1 MPKIDLKKED
11 KELYYPKVGE
21 VSLVEV
27 PAMHYLM
34 IDGKGD
40 PNTSPEYQDAMETL
54 FPVAYKTK
62 FLSKKELNQD
72 YVVMPLEGLWWT
84 ENMEEFNT
92 EDKSNWQWTSMIRQ
106 PDFITTEL
114 LKRVLEEVKEKKNP
128 AALDKIRLKTLK
140 EGLSVQTLH
149 IGPYKEEGPAVELLH
164 NYIHENGYQMDGT
177 KEKHH
182 EIYLSDMRRTKPEK
196 LKTVIRQPIRK

>member
-21 VSLVEV
+21 VSRVEV
-27 PAMHYLM
+27 PTMQYLM

-106 PDFITTEL
+106 PDFITQEL
-114 LKRVLEEVKEKKNP
+114 LKKALEEVKEKKNP
-128 AALDKIRLKTLK
+128 AALDKIRLETLK

-164 NYIHENGYQMDGT
+164 NYIHENGYLMDGT

>member
-106 PDFITTEL
+106 PDFITQEL
-114 LKRVLEEVKEKKNP
+114 LKKALEEVKEKKNP
-128 AALDKIRLKTLK
+128 AALDKIRLETLK

-164 NYIHENGYQMDGT
+164 NYIHENGYLMDGT